1 MSPGVIGVYPQE
13 NGSAPAVGCGPTVDG
28 MILGVPVGIS
38 IAFLVAIVRRKGD
51 AMNAFDL
58 KRISTLGLVM
68 AAVVGF
74 VGCSST
80 TKTEDPGIDRVGKYI
95 VMNKGS
101 QAEVAIG
108 YRYAQKSVGS
118 EWLVLEAAVTSPPKE
133 TAVMR
138 RENISVKTPAGETVL
153 LATQREFNEAYGTLQ
168 SVLQAADVA
177 RDPMNYWPP
186 RKSICEIRF
195 FQKPG
200 TNVSFDEVTVNDFRA
215 CEGRF
220 LFDIPGGVQ
229 AGRYVLTMKLDKST
243 IEIPITFTE

>member
-1 MSPGVIGVYPQE
+1 
-13 NGSAPAVGCGPTVDG
+13 
-28 MILGVPVGIS
+28 MIRG
-38 IAFLVAIVRRKGD
+38 KGE
-51 AMNAFDL
+51 AMNSFEL
-58 KRISTLGLVM
+58 KKVSILGLVL

-101 QAEVAIG
+101 QAEVAVG
-108 YRYAQKSVGS
+108 YRYAQNALGS
-118 EWLVLEAAVTSPPKE
+118 EWLVLEVAATSPPKE

-138 RENISVKTPAGETVL
+138 REKISVTTPDGETVL

-168 SVLQAADVA
+168 SIMKAADVA

-195 FQKPG
+195 FEEPG
-200 TNVSFDEVTVNDFRA
+200 TAVSFDEVTVNDFRA

-229 AGRYVLTMKLDKST
+229 AGRYVLTMELDKST
-243 IEIPITFTE
+243 LEIPVTLTE